1 LIHIRHISTLD
12 VPELEPYRTLRQT
25 VEHRKQ
31 GIFVAEGEKV
41 VLRLLESDIRAVS
54 FLMTPEWFE
63 IHHPAL
69 ESLPGAIEVF
79 LGHKSLLN
87 SIVGFHLH
95 QGIMAVARIPE
106 AADLGTIV
114 GRSNRPL
121 LFVAVDGMTNS
132 ENLGV
137 LVRNCAA
144 FGVQALL
151 VGENSSSPY
160 LRRAVRN
167 SMGTIFKLPVVH
179 SDSLVATLQE
189 LKSSFSVYIVAAHPR
204 TEQTHLSTVDFRR
217 DSCIVF
223 GSEGSGISSGV
234 LAACNESAAIPM
246 SNGVDSLNVS
256 NASAVFLYEVA
267 RQRAAKR
274 PAV

>member
-1 LIHIRHISTLD
+1 
-12 VPELEPYRTLRQT
+12 
-25 VEHRKQ
+25 
-31 GIFVAEGEKV
+31 
-41 VLRLLESDIRAVS
+41 
-54 FLMTPEWFE
+54 
-63 IHHPAL
+63 
-69 ESLPGAIEVF
+69 
-79 LGHKSLLN
+79 
-87 SIVGFHLH
+87 
-95 QGIMAVARIPE
+95 
-106 AADLGTIV
+106 
-114 GRSNRPL
+114 
-121 LFVAVDGMTNS
+121 
-132 ENLGV
+132 
-137 LVRNCAA
+137 
-144 FGVQALL
+144 
-151 VGENSSSPY
+151 
-160 LRRAVRN
+160 
-167 SMGTIFKLPVVH
+167 MGTIFKLPVVH